1 MATAPTSANE
11 PSAAPVPDGLYT
23 PPGSY
28 YQEDGELVG
37 PIRSYFARLSLRTR
51 LAGIV
56 VIVLLLG
63 LAIAALLTT
72 TLLKSYLIR
81 QVDND
86 LSTTY
91 SDISSQIIQDQG
103 SSSFLPSD
111 YYLQF
116 RTYGGTTREWYM
128 NSTIENNSL
137 PDLSRYI
144 PRSGQRA
151 SAAPAQPFT
160 TGAILTNTQWRV
172 LYRQVALGN
181 QGTIGEAFVALP
193 LTNTY
198 AVVTQIQRVLFLSAL
213 FIAAL
218 GGSIGL
224 IAVRRSLR
232 PLENIEKTAAQIAQG
247 DLSRRVPQAP
257 ATTEV
262 GSLAKSLNT
271 MLERLEESF
280 SAQEASE
287 KRMRQFV
294 SDASHELRTPLA
306 TIRGYGELYRMGA
319 LRDDSALDDTMRRI
333 EDSATRMGTLVEDL
347 LHLARLDERRA
358 LKMDRVDLAVLAL
371 DAVSDLHALDPA
383 RTVKVV
389 ELEPGK
395 PAASTVVLGDEDKLR
410 QVFANLIGNIYRH
423 TPEGSPVE
431 IALGS
436 TATPANLREDIG
448 KMSDEARESSQST
461 RVIVEVRDHGP
472 GISAEHQDRVFERF
486 YRVDSSRNRQ
496 SGGSGL
502 GLAIV
507 SAILHS
513 HNGTVCVSE
522 TPGGGLTIHVEIP
535 AAHN

>member
-448 KMSDEARESSQST
+448 EMSDEARESSQST

-513 HNGTVCVSE
+513 HNGTVRVSE

>member
-280 SAQEASE
+280 SEQEASE

-513 HNGTVCVSE
+513 HNGTVRVSE

>member
-1 MATAPTSANE
+1 VATAPTSANE

>member
-1 MATAPTSANE
+1 VATAPTSANE
-11 PSAAPVPDGLYT
+11 PSAAPVPDSLYT

-319 LRDDSALDDTMRRI
+319 LRDDTALDDTMRRI

-410 QVFANLIGNIYRH
+410 QVFANLIGNVYRH

-436 TATPANLREDIG
+436 TATATNLREDIG
-448 KMSDEARESSQST
+448 EMSGEPGESSQST

-472 GISAEHQDRVFERF
+472 GIGAEHQDRVFERF

-513 HNGTVCVSE
+513 HNGTVRVSE